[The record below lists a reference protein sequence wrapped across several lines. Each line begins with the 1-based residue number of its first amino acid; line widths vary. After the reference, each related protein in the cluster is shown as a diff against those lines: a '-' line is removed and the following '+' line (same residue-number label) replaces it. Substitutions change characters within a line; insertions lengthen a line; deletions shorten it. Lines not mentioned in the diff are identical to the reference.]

1 MGKSKKGTTK
11 SKSKSTQKVKSVDS
25 QAKKKKSWGTAK
37 EAKTKERLE
46 RALLIPED
54 VQSQILNDLP
64 KMKYITSTQLS
75 LQYGIKMSVIKPF
88 LRELESKNDIEL
100 VLSNSRIK
108 IYVPTQK
115 KAEKEETSE
124 AAS

>member
-1 MGKSKKGTTK
+1 MGKSKKK
-11 SKSKSTQKVKSVDS
+11 AKSKSTKKVKSLAS
-25 QAKKKKSWGTAK
+25 ETKKKKSWGAK
-37 EAKTKERLE
+37 ETKGKERLE

-54 VQSQILNDLP
+54 VQEQILNDLP

-75 LQYGIKMSVIKPF
+75 LKYNIKISVIKPF
-88 LRELESKNDIEL
+88 LRALEEKNRINL

-108 IYVPTQK
+108 IYIPGIK
-115 KAEKEETSE
+115 KEAE